1 MQNVHTRAKTPRRP
15 ARAPRARPAQKST
28 RARRRPPIAA
38 RAVAVATES
47 GRRPRVALAL
57 LAVLIAVLLWI
68 PSVRGIS
75 PKKTQLWD
83 GYQTLVVRGDRFD
96 RQETAALAARLGP
109 GVVSDVT
116 SAADFWDFTGFTH
129 VTYADLETRLDPLDP
144 RRDSYIDG
152 AKGYFSA
159 SSRSEHW
166 RVLYVPAQRTGLRL
180 YMDVARLVGLPAGG
194 EWRLVDFDPLEK
206 AISVLALF
214 GLAILLALSLAQGGR
229 TALGP
234 ACAGAA
240 LWIPYV
246 LRGGLP
252 DLALALGLLLSW
264 FPLLR
269 AFLLL
274 KGWDGQ
280 IMKGIRR
287 PLLVFC
293 AAAAGGLA
301 LSLLAGDHLVPSLC
315 GLVSPLAC
323 SVLALPAFKL
333 IARVTFQWRKRRSL
347 FEPVP
352 IVRPAGDALRG
363 RSVAPFF
370 ALMSLVAVAVVPV
383 ARGPSLPTPIPAIGA
398 RDFSWQSIQKL
409 SRTNRAMRLPD
420 LSDLVTH
427 EAFQETITFGRP
439 WRLPTPDERV
449 YVREFSAIP
458 STGAIDSRLRCVKV
472 FDETWR
478 KGLRSRATVGSLEA
492 LLFAQGRPVTVALR
506 GSGRSLFRELPV
518 TLGVLLALLALLAR
532 DLGLRPL
539 IRSNLLRSNV
549 VARRNQIP

>member
-1 MQNVHTRAKTPRRP
+1 V
-15 ARAPRARPAQKST
+15 
-28 RARRRPPIAA
+28 
-38 RAVAVATES
+38 VVES
-47 GRRPRVALAL
+47 GRRPQVALSL
-57 LAVLIAVLLWI
+57 LAVLMAVVLWI
-68 PSVRGIS
+68 PSARGIS

-83 GYQTLVVRGDRFD
+83 GYQTLVLRGDRFG
-96 RQETAALAARLGP
+96 REETADLAARLGP

-129 VTYADLETRLDPLDP
+129 VKYADLETRLDPLDP
-144 RRDSYIDG
+144 RRDSYMDG

-159 SSRSEHW
+159 SSRAELW
-166 RVLYVPAQRTGLRL
+166 RVLYVPAQRTSIRL
-180 YMDVARLVGLPAGG
+180 YLDLARLLGLPTGG

-206 AISVLALF
+206 AVSVLALF

-229 TALGP
+229 AALGP

-240 LWIPYV
+240 LWTPYV
-246 LRGGLP
+246 LRGGLA

-280 IMKGIRR
+280 IMKGVRR

-301 LSLLAGDHLVPSLC
+301 LSLLAGGHLAPRLC
-315 GLVSPLAC
+315 GLLSPLVC
-323 SVLALPAFKL
+323 SILALPAFKL
-333 IARVTFQWRKRRSL
+333 IARVTSPWRRRRSL

-370 ALMSLVAVAVVPV
+370 ALVSLVVVAVLPV
-383 ARGPSLPTPIPAIGA
+383 ARGPSLPTPMPAIGA
-398 RDFSWQSIQKL
+398 RDFSWQSIRTL
-409 SRTNRAMRLPD
+409 SRTSRAMRLPD

-427 EAFQETITFGRP
+427 EAFQETMAFGRP

-458 STGAIDSRLRCVKV
+458 STGVIDSQLRCVKV

-478 KGLRSRATVGSLEA
+478 TGLRRRATAGSLEA
-492 LLFAQGRPVTVALR
+492 LLFAQVRPVTVALR
-506 GSGRSLFRELPV
+506 GPGRSLFREFPV

-539 IRSNLLRSNV
+539 IRSNLLRSNM